1 MLMTQEFLEYHAN
14 GDVKQG
20 PISDNYLFAPNDTA
34 EPAWEAVGMEMVVG
48 QLATDIRQYFYR
60 CSPGSPRPL
69 QGSGV
74 GGGVTVPRGPACPC
88 TWTRLWPVTNQC

>member
-60 CSPGSPRPL
+60 CSPGSSQPL
-69 QGSGV
+69 QGS
-74 GGGVTVPRGPACPC
+74 
-88 TWTRLWPVTNQC
+88 